1 MVKFDIFCILQ
12 LKGVQKMPEVSALAK
27 RVKAY
32 RASQNKTQFEIA
44 EEIGISMDEL
54 SLIER
59 ERANPSLGTMQKI
72 AAHMGITV
80 SELLK
85 TEG

>member
-1 MVKFDIFCILQ
+1 
-12 LKGVQKMPEVSALAK
+12 MPEISVMAE

-32 RASQNKTQFEIA
+32 RKSLKKTQFELSN
-44 EEIGISMDEL
+44 EIGISTDEL

-59 ERANPSLGTMQKI
+59 GETNPRLDTMQKI

-80 SELLK
+80 SSLLK
-85 TEG
+85 VEE

>member
-1 MVKFDIFCILQ
+1 
-12 LKGVQKMPEVSALAK
+12 MPEKSALAK

-32 RASQNKTQFEIA
+32 RKALDQSQFEIA
-44 EEIGISMDEL
+44 FEMGISMDEL

-59 ERANPSLGTMQKI
+59 EKANPSLSTLQKI

-80 SELLK
+80 SELL
-85 TEG
+85 EIEE

>member
-1 MVKFDIFCILQ
+1 
-12 LKGVQKMPEVSALAK
+12 MPEISAMAK

-32 RASQNKTQFEIA
+32 REALKKTQFEMA
-44 EEIGISMDEL
+44 CEIGISIEEL

-59 ERANPSLGTMQKI
+59 QGANPRLDTMQKI

-85 TEG
+85 VEER

>member
-1 MVKFDIFCILQ
+1 
-12 LKGVQKMPEVSALAK
+12 MPEISALAK
-27 RVKAY
+27 RVKIY
-32 RASQNKTQFEIA
+32 RENMKKTQFELSY
-44 EEIGISMDEL
+44 EMGISLEEL

-59 ERANPSLGTMQKI
+59 EGANPRLSTIQKI

-85 TEG
+85 IEER

>member
-1 MVKFDIFCILQ
+1 
-12 LKGVQKMPEVSALAK
+12 MPEVSALAK
-27 RVKAY
+27 RVKIY
-32 RASQNKTQFEIA
+32 RENIKKTQFELSY
-44 EEIGISMDEL
+44 EMGISLEEL

-59 ERANPSLGTMQKI
+59 EGANPRLSTIQKI

-85 TEG
+85 IEER

>member
-1 MVKFDIFCILQ
+1 M
-12 LKGVQKMPEVSALAK
+12 AK

-32 RASQNKTQFEIA
+32 RVNLKKTQFEIA
-44 EEIGISMDEL
+44 DEMGISLDEL

-59 ERANPSLGTMQKI
+59 EKANPSLGTMQKI

-80 SELLK
+80 SELL
-85 TEG
+85 EIEE

>member
-1 MVKFDIFCILQ
+1 
-12 LKGVQKMPEVSALAK
+12 MPEISALAK
-27 RVKAY
+27 RVKIY
-32 RASQNKTQFEIA
+32 RENMKKTQFELSY
-44 EEIGISMDEL
+44 EMGISLEEL

-59 ERANPSLGTMQKI
+59 EGANPRLSTIQKI

-85 TEG
+85 IEE